1 MRKIYLSNLEEF
13 ICLCQ
18 HFVGKISN
26 FQIFAYVSNFLK
38 KKNQLRKS
46 IFGFFKH
53 NRNMGFGSY
62 FDQKI
67 FNFEVLWRLKNRK
80 KTGLFVNYTHI
91 TVRLILYLGI
101 TTRLLR
107 YYTLNSVKQLFRKLF
122 FFILKNAVEA

>member
-1 MRKIYLSNLEEF
+1 MSAFCRQNIKF
-13 ICLCQ
+13 
-18 HFVGKISN
+18 SN
-26 FQIFAYVSNFLK
+26 FCLRKQFFE

-122 FFILKNAVEA
+122 FSSLKMPLRPNRPNSAVNSPKF